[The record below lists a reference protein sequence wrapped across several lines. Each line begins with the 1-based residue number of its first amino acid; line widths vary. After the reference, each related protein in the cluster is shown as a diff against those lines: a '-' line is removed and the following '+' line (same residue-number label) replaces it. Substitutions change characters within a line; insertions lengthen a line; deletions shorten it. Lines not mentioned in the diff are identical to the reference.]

1 MIGVADRLF
10 TRSSAD
16 ARREIILAGICS
28 CIAAIPN
35 HWLMTPVE
43 ERGSLRQHI
52 NEGAR
57 SAPPEHSERV
67 SRDETSAVSAASG
80 VVFWARR
87 EQAEEEMM
95 ARSHGTMGVSRR
107 RFLGGAA
114 GAGAGA
120 LLAGRFASVGAQ
132 STPSAEFEDTV
143 RIGIV
148 TSRSGPLQSYGEQY
162 LAGLEIGLKYATG
175 GTGVINGHKIEFDI
189 KDDTGVPDVAVNAA
203 KELIGEGV
211 MILAGSVVSGVA
223 LQVAPVA
230 EQNGVLFISGP
241 AATDGMTG
249 INPYTFRSGRQTY
262 QDILTAAAFLD
273 DLSGKTVLVYGQD
286 TAFGQA
292 NVAAVT
298 AVFGEKGA
306 TVDSLLVAQ
315 DARDFAPFSQQIVD
329 KAPDLLFVAW
339 AGTTA
344 TAMWTGLDSQGV
356 LDAAPVVTGLDIRA
370 SYPIFGPAAEKIS
383 FLSHYVYQAPSN
395 EANDFLIA
403 EAEAAGT
410 LPDLFHPDGFSA
422 AQMIVRAVG
431 EAGGEDV
438 DGMITALEGWT
449 YTGVKGEQTIRAE
462 DHAHLQP
469 MFHVKL
475 VAAGDSYEPEVLRTL
490 APDEVAPPVV
500 ES

>member
-1 MIGVADRLF
+1 
-10 TRSSAD
+10 
-16 ARREIILAGICS
+16 
-28 CIAAIPN
+28 
-35 HWLMTPVE
+35 
-43 ERGSLRQHI
+43 
-52 NEGAR
+52 
-57 SAPPEHSERV
+57 
-67 SRDETSAVSAASG
+67 
-80 VVFWARR
+80 
-87 EQAEEEMM
+87 
-95 ARSHGTMGVSRR
+95 MGVSRR
-107 RFLGGAA
+107 GFVGGAA
-114 GAGAGA
+114 GAGASA
-120 LLAGRFASVGAQ
+120 LLAGRFSRAGAQ
-132 STPSAEFEDTV
+132 STPASAEFEDTV

-162 LAGLEIGLKYATG
+162 LSGLEIGLKYATG

-241 AATDGMTG
+241 AATDGLTG

-262 QDILTAAAFLD
+262 QDILTSASFLEE
-273 DLSGKTVLVYGQD
+273 LEGKTVLVYGQD

-298 AVFGEKGA
+298 TVFGEKGA
-306 TVDSLLVAQ
+306 TVDSLLVSQ
-315 DARDFAPFSQQIVD
+315 DARDFAPFSQQVVD

-344 TAMWTGLDSQGV
+344 TAMWTALDNQGV
-356 LDAAPVVTGLDIRA
+356 LDTAPVVTGLDIRA

-383 FLSHYVYQAPSN
+383 FLSHYVYQAPDN
-395 EANDFLIA
+395 EANTFLIS
-403 EAEAAGT
+403 ELEAAGT
-410 LPDLFHPDGFSA
+410 LPDLFNPDGFSA

-469 MFHVKL
+469 MFQVKL
-475 VAAGDSYEPEVLRTL
+475 VPSGDSFEPEVLRTL
-490 APDEVAPPVV
+490 APDEVAPPVAG
-500 ES
+500 S